1 MKLSYWPQLQSE
13 QTRIAAICRRGCLV
27 VAIYQEIRNIR
38 CPSTMFGFT
47 NVTQQHE
54 ADIELLVIKNIIT
67 IIQHKRKMG
76 MLEAELE
83 YLGKKE

>member
-1 MKLSYWPQLQSE
+1 
-13 QTRIAAICRRGCLV
+13 
-27 VAIYQEIRNIR
+27 
-38 CPSTMFGFT
+38 MFGFT

-54 ADIELLVIKNIIT
+54 ADIELLVIKNINT
-67 IIQHKRKMG
+67 IIQQKRKMG